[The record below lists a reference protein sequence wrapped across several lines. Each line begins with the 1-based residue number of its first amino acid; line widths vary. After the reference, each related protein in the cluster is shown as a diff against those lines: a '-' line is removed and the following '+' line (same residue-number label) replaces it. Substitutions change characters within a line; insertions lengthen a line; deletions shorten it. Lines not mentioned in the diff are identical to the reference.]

1 VYLARSAGGRTVAVK
16 VVRPELADDP
26 GFRERFRREVEVAR
40 AVSGRRTAP
49 VVDADPDAASPQLP
63 WLATQY
69 VTGPSLSEVIRRHG
83 ALPERTVRALGA
95 GLAEALHEIHA
106 AGLVHRD
113 LKPSNVLLAADA
125 PRVIDFGIAR
135 AVDGDRLTRTG
146 SLVGSPGFMSPE
158 QAEGQPVGPPADIFS
173 LGTVLCYAAT
183 GQNAF
188 GDSSP
193 AALLYQIAHAE
204 PDLERVPDSLR
215 TLLSACLA
223 KDPAARPSAEQIA
236 EHCLPARGE
245 REFGD
250 WLPGAVSST
259 IATLASRILDLEAP
273 PEAPLP
279 GVRGGGAGALSSSGP
294 VSGSVSAPG
303 SGVGSGSG
311 AGASGSPES
320 GANERTAMLRLPH
333 PRSGS
338 ASRSAVAGRPGRRGG
353 GAELLGSGVRFGF
366 GPRFRRWFGFRA
378 RGGRRSIAVRSFAP
392 LSGLPDAPAPEPEPT
407 PEPGAETEPDTGPE
421 ELSAPAP
428 YPGRPGAVPPG
439 AAQPPNPGPSSRS
452 SAPNASS
459 SGGSPTGPTTGTG
472 PATDAAPV
480 PAPVTGAAP
489 DTGPDTETPQSK
501 SASRRRFLLAAAGL
515 AGVASSAVGGAWL
528 LSGDGSAEGR
538 SGGGGGE
545 PGDGRKP
552 SGTEEFAT
560 PPAGVAPAPLWLA
573 RLEEGSLAPANPVVA
588 GDVVAVGG
596 MPVRGVHARTGR
608 ETWRRGRS
616 EDSQLSRFHLV
627 GEVAYQGL
635 FGSDGYALTGVDL
648 RTGKE
653 SWRTQLPEQFRSP
666 RVVAA
671 DRRQLYFYSRQF
683 DGDLGNRDQKQDWG
697 AVDIESG
704 KPVWSVSRDIS
715 RSEVGMVTLAAGGCL
730 VVCEDERVLTV
741 RSAEDGRELWSRRIE
756 GPVQPVVAGDRLL
769 LHGDELV
776 AHRLRSGEK
785 LWTLSPNGRRGFG
798 VPTLF
803 DDALYLFDF
812 DQGLWKVDPATGKRL
827 AMQESLGGRAR
838 GDTMVKVGNSLY
850 VASSALGTGITAVD
864 VRTLERRW
872 TYNDGERS
880 GPWYMAAAGRRLIVL
895 HNERLVALPAV

>member
-1 VYLARSAGGRTVAVK
+1 MEPLQPGDPARVGAYRLMGRLGAGGMGRVYLARSAGGRTVAVK
-16 VVRPELADDP
+16 VVRPELAEDP
-26 GFRERFRREVEVAR
+26 GFRERFRREVQIAG

-49 VVDADPDAASPQLP
+49 VVDADPDAAPPQLP

-69 VTGPSLSEVIRRHG
+69 VTGPSLAEVIRRHG

-158 QAEGQPVGPPADIFS
+158 QAEGRQVGPPADIFS

-204 PDLERVPDSLR
+204 PDLSRVPDSLR
-215 TLLSACLA
+215 ALLAACLA
-223 KDPAARPSAEQIA
+223 KDPSVRPSAEQIA
-236 EHCLPARGE
+236 EHCLPAQGE

-273 PEAPLP
+273 PEAPQP
-279 GVRGGGAGALSSSGP
+279 GGGGDGVGGPGEPNSSGPASGSGADVVSGAGA
-294 VSGSVSAPG
+294 
-303 SGVGSGSG
+303 G
-311 AGASGSPES
+311 AGASGGPEG
-320 GANERTAMLRLPH
+320 GANERTAMLRLP
-333 PRSGS
+333 
-338 ASRSAVAGRPGRRGG
+338 SR
-353 GAELLGSGVRFGF
+353 
-366 GPRFRRWFGFRA
+366 
-378 RGGRRSIAVRSFAP
+378 AP
-392 LSGLPDAPAPEPEPT
+392 S
-407 PEPGAETEPDTGPE
+407 EPGSRVPDPRT
-421 ELSAPAP
+421 PAP
-428 YPGRPGAVPPG
+428 YRGTRSDAVLPGG
-439 AAQPPNPGPSSRS
+439 AQPPNSGSYQWSSTPGT
-452 SAPNASS
+452 SS
-459 SGGSPTGPTTGTG
+459 SGGFTGPTNG
-472 PATDAAPV
+472 PATGPTNGTE
-480 PAPVTGAAP
+480 PVTDAVP
-489 DTGPDTETPQSK
+489 DTGPDTETPQSR

-515 AGVASSAVGGAWL
+515 AGVVTSAVGGAWL

-538 SGGGGGE
+538 SGGDDGG
-545 PGDGRKP
+545 PDDGRKP
-552 SGTEEFAT
+552 SDTEEFAT

-573 RLEEGSLAPANPVVA
+573 RLEEGSLAPANPVVV

-596 MPVRGVHARTGR
+596 MPVRGVHTRTGR

-653 SWRTQLPEQFRSP
+653 TWRTQLPEKLRSP

-704 KPVWSVSRDIS
+704 KPAWTVPRDIS
-715 RSEVGMVTLAAGGCL
+715 RSEVGMVALAAGDCL

-741 RSAEDGRELWSRRIE
+741 RSTEDGSELWSRRIE
-756 GPVQPVVAGDRLL
+756 GAVQPVVAGDRLL

-776 AHRLRSGEK
+776 AHRLRTGEK
-785 LWTLSPNGRRGFG
+785 LWSLSPNGRRGFG
-798 VPTLF
+798 VPTAI

-812 DQGLWKVDPATGKRL
+812 DQGLWKVDPETGNRL

-838 GDTMVKVGNSLY
+838 GDTVVKVGESLY
-850 VASSALGTGITAVD
+850 VASSALGTGITAID
-864 VRTLERRW
+864 IRTLERRW
-872 TYNDGERS
+872 TYNDGERG
-880 GPWYMAAAGRRLIVL
+880 GPWYMAVAGRRLIVL